1 MEFEDLKMVWD
12 TQNNEQV
19 FAINEKVLHQRVIR
33 KNIAAKKTADSNE
46 KGMMVISLF
55 LALFMVVIYYTGHSL
70 VYILQSI
77 IFLAV
82 ATYIFMDRRKRLQ
95 NDGLSAGSI
104 LDDLNQAIRTNN
116 YEIRRQKSMAWWFF
130 IPVSAAMLL
139 NLLRTTGIYSWAV
152 VILMIAASTLGLIV
166 QHRAIRPLM
175 TKKDDLDALR
185 KILIESENN

>member
-1 MEFEDLKMVWD
+1 MP
-12 TQNNEQV
+12 
-19 FAINEKVLHQRVIR
+19 AIKTLFIQKGYESGHYI
-33 KNIAAKKTADSNE
+33 AKKNRPET
-46 KGMMVISLF
+46 
-55 LALFMVVIYYTGHSL
+55 T
-70 VYILQSI
+70 Q
-77 IFLAV
+77 
-82 ATYIFMDRRKRLQ
+82 
-95 NDGLSAGSI
+95 
-104 LDDLNQAIRTNN
+104 TNN
-116 YEIRRQKSMAWWFF
+116 YEIRRQKSMARWFF